1 MGRRFSRRDFI
12 GQARNVALATPFLS
26 LIGCSEK
33 DARAVVSLSGNT
45 MGTTFNIK
53 LVDLPENMDIDQLA
67 QEIDSV
73 LETVNQQMSTYR
85 PDSELSRFNAA
96 TAGAWMPVS
105 MDTRLVV
112 DEALR
117 VSQLT
122 GGAFDPSVGPIVDLW
137 GFGPGP
143 GQKRVPSPEEVAALS
158 ESVGFAKVETRVDR
172 PALRKQTAGLR
183 LDLSGVAKGFGVDK
197 VAALLEA
204 RGLSSHLVEVGGEL
218 RSSGHGPGGRAWRVG
233 IEKPTA
239 ASGDLQ
245 RIIDL
250 DGAALATSGNYR
262 LFFESDGQSFSHI
275 IDPAS
280 GRPVE
285 HDLASATVV
294 ARTTMEADALSTSL
308 LVLGPEAGMSFARE
322 HGIAAYFVTGPSGSF
337 SATASPVFEERYK
350 T

>member
-1 MGRRFSRRDFI
+1 MGCRFSRRDFI
-12 GQARNVALATPFLS
+12 GQARNVALAAPFLS
-26 LIGCSEK
+26 LIGCSGN
-33 DARAVVSLSGNT
+33 DAKAVVSLSGNT
-45 MGTTFNIK
+45 MGTTYSIK
-53 LVDLPENMDIDQLA
+53 LVDLPETIDIDQLA
-67 QEIDSV
+67 QEIDST

-96 TAGAWMPVS
+96 TAGTWIPVS
-105 MDTRLVV
+105 MDTRSVV

-117 VSQLT
+117 ISQLT
-122 GGAFDPSVGPIVDLW
+122 GGAFDPSVGPVVDLW

-143 GQKRVPSPEEVAALS
+143 GQKQVPSSEEIAALS
-158 ESVGFAKVETRVDR
+158 ESVGFAKVETRVEP
-172 PALRKQTAGLR
+172 PALRKQTVGLR

-204 RGLSSHLVEVGGEL
+204 RGLSNHLVEVGGEL
-218 RSSGHGPGGRAWRVG
+218 RSSGHGPGGRAWRIG

-239 ASGDLQ
+239 APGDLQ

-250 DGAALATSGNYR
+250 DRAALATSGNYR
-262 LFFESDGQSFSHI
+262 LFFEHDGQSFSHI
-275 IDPAS
+275 IDPAR
-280 GRPVE
+280 GRPVD

-322 HGIAAYFVTGPSGSF
+322 HDIAAYFITGPSGSF
-337 SATASPVFEERYK
+337 SAMASPAFERRFK
-350 T
+350 I